1 MSQVQLAEAKNKFS
15 EYIKAVQSGAS
26 FEITVRGVPVAQL
39 SPIHKA
45 SSKKGFALRVAQRM
59 GDAAT
64 PTLDL
69 RAALLEGRK

>member
-1 MSQVQLAEAKNKFS
+1 MSQIQLAEAKNRFS

-45 SSKKGFALRVAQRM
+45 SSKKGFAMRVATRM
-59 GDAAT
+59 ADPVT
-64 PTLDL
+64 PTLDI

>member
-1 MSQVQLAEAKNKFS
+1 MSQVQLAEAKNRFS

-45 SSKKGFALRVAQRM
+45 SSKKGFSLRVAQRM
-59 GDAAT
+59 ADAAT
-64 PTLDL
+64 QTLDI

>member
-39 SPIHKA
+39 SPIQKA

-59 GDAAT
+59 ADAAA
-64 PTLDL
+64 PTLDI